1 MALTAVVT
9 AIAATVLSAAPA
21 VAPAPAPAALPR
33 VAVQGVI
40 TTGLDAPWGLAFLP
54 DGSALVSERDSGRIV
69 RVPAA
74 GGRASVVGRVRGMI
88 PQGEGGL
95 LGIAVPP
102 GSTPSA
108 VFAYI
113 TTARDNRV
121 VRISWNGQ
129 RLGDQ
134 RTILTGIP
142 KNVYHNGGRIAFGP
156 DGMLYVATGDAGVP
170 ALSQQRG
177 SLAGKILRITP
188 TGQPAPGNPSA
199 GSPVFSLG
207 HRNVQGLAFDGAG
220 NLWASEFGERDVDEL
235 NLILPGRNY
244 GWPLYEGAGDD
255 PRYVDPQVEWS
266 PTSTASPS
274 GMAILDD
281 VAYVASLRGQA
292 LWQVDVA
299 GERAGQPRALRL
311 GDLGRLRTVA
321 VAPDGSLWLMTNNT
335 DGRGDPRPRD
345 DRILRLTVR

>member
-1 MALTAVVT
+1 MASAGALLL
-9 AIAATVLSAAPA
+9 AATAAPA
-21 VAPAPAPAALPR
+21 LAAPPAVAPAALPR
-33 VAVQGVI
+33 VTVDRVI
-40 TTGLDAPWGLAFLP
+40 TTGLQAPWGLAFLP
-54 DGSALVSERDSGRIV
+54 DGSALVSERDTGRIL

-88 PQGEGGL
+88 PSGEGGL
-95 LGIAVPP
+95 LGIAVQS
-102 GSTPSA
+102 GPSPTA

-121 VRISWNGQ
+121 VRIAWNGQ

-134 RTILTGIP
+134 RSILTGIP
-142 KNVYHNGGRIAFGP
+142 KNVYHDGGRIMFGP

-177 SLAGKILRITP
+177 SLAGKILRVTP
-188 TGQPAPGNPSA
+188 TGRPAPGNPSQ
-199 GSPVFSLG
+199 GSSVLSLG
-207 HRNVQGLAFDGAG
+207 HRNIQGLAFDSAG
-220 NLWASEFGERDVDEL
+220 DLWATEFGERDVDEL
-235 NLILPGRNY
+235 NLIAPGRNY
-244 GWPLYEGAGDD
+244 GWPLFEGTGND

-274 GMAILDD
+274 GLAILDD
-281 VAYVASLRGQA
+281 VAYVASLRGEV
-292 LWQVDVA
+292 LWQVAVANGQA
-299 GERAGQPRALRL
+299 GEPRGLQL

-335 DGRGDPRPRD
+335 DGRGDPRPQD
-345 DRILRLTVR
+345 DRIVRLTVR

>member
-1 MALTAVVT
+1 VSVD
-9 AIAATVLSAAPA
+9 
-21 VAPAPAPAALPR
+21 R
-33 VAVQGVI
+33 VI
-40 TTGLDAPWGLAFLP
+40 TTGLEAPWGLAFLP

-74 GGRASVVGRVRGMI
+74 GGRATVVGRVRGMI

-95 LGIAVPP
+95 LGIAVQP
-102 GSTPSA
+102 GPSPTA

-121 VRISWNGQ
+121 VRIAWNGR

-134 RTILTGIP
+134 RSILTGIP
-142 KNVYHNGGRIAFGP
+142 KNVYHDGGRITFGP

-177 SLAGKILRITP
+177 SLAGKILRVTP
-188 TGQPAPGNPSA
+188 EGRPAPGNPSQ
-199 GSPVFSLG
+199 GSAILSLG
-207 HRNVQGLAFDGAG
+207 HRNVQGLAFDSAG
-220 NLWASEFGERDVDEL
+220 DLWATEFGERDVDEL
-235 NLILPGRNY
+235 NLIAPGRNY
-244 GWPLYEGAGDD
+244 GWPLFEGTGND

-274 GMAILDD
+274 GLAILDD
-281 VAYVASLRGQA
+281 IAYVASLRGEV

-299 GERAGQPRALRL
+299 DGRAGEPRALRL

-345 DRILRLTVR
+345 DRIVRLTVR